1 MDIREKLMNN
11 VAFPLVERY
20 SQTRCWSI
28 ADARLTTHRNPN
40 LNQQQIRE
48 KLKTL
53 LETTQSVN
61 FWKEHYHHVDFDVV
75 LAKSSIHEIL
85 ESLPITYKTQYIQ
98 NFPENVIT
106 TVREAE
112 HQTLSSGGTNERM
125 TVMTDFA
132 KRDSLR
138 ALENVNVLLSQ
149 NAKCAKKTLDIPPS
163 VCNVTCG
170 LTDQGPENVFSFL
183 KYATRHKQWQ
193 HKDTLGSLRGRI
205 ERQWIMRRETVTPF
219 TAGDWEHLCQQV
231 DPVLVTLRT
240 QKVQVLRGYPLFIYW
255 IALRAQETNTQLPHL
270 NVVVPYGGLA
280 GNKMIDTITRY
291 LNVSFVNLYG
301 TGEVGSIGAS
311 KKEQHDIAIYEQD
324 VIVEIIDDNG
334 EPVRQNNVNGNLVI
348 TDLDNLSMPIVRYS
362 FGDVG
367 CWTQQPDGIK
377 TLLVQGR
384 KVETLL
390 SENAEPMQARELQNA
405 ILSDENITNFL
416 MVKTSDSSFEL
427 QLSVRAPISTQFIF
441 HWLQGRLGSN
451 ADITITTT
459 PFLSPTASGK
469 YLGFSDML
477 TGNVAKHVNAHQNS
491 FTDKDSKTIDSE
503 SLRQYFP
510 LLKRNT
516 PTGDP
521 LCYLD
526 NAATSPKPICVID
539 AVSEVLSSQTSNV
552 HRGAHFI
559 GDEITE
565 RFENARA
572 SIAKFIGANPSEIIL
587 MKNNTECLNF
597 IAQQPLVDSVV
608 TSESEHHANY
618 LPWKK
623 KSCLPL
629 DDKGRVK
636 FETLGELLKNKPN
649 TLISLAHISNV
660 TGNMIDVVKV
670 VAIAKQYGAKVMIDA
685 AQSAPHMSLDVQ
697 QLGVDYLT
705 FSGHKVG
712 GPSGVGVLWVNPNI
726 IASLVPVQWGG
737 SMVES
742 ILKGKVSLKLAP
754 WCFEAGTPAIESVVG
769 LGAAVEWLMA
779 LGMDNVQLHVHELT
793 QYARQQ
799 CIENFGDMVIGTQDA
814 PGPVSL
820 NVTSYDP
827 HFLAKLLSERYSICV
842 RAGFHCAQ
850 PLHQALNS
858 KGTLRISPWL
868 INNKADIDKC
878 INAIKNAIS
887 QPLLT

>member
-61 FWKEHYHHVDFDVV
+61 FWKAHYHHVDFDAA

-138 ALENVNVLLSQ
+138 ALENVNVSLSQ

-163 VCNVTCG
+163 ACNVTCG

-183 KYATRHKQWQ
+183 KYATKHKQWQ

-219 TAGDWEHLCQQV
+219 TAGDWEHLCQQI

-280 GNKMIDTITRY
+280 GNKMIDTITRL

-334 EPVRQNNVNGNLVI
+334 EPIRQNNVNGNLVI

-416 MVKTSDSSFEL
+416 MVKKSDNAFEL
-427 QLSVRAPISTQFIF
+427 QLSVRAPISTRFIF

-451 ADITITTT
+451 TDITITIT
-459 PFLSPTASGK
+459 PFLSPAASGK
-469 YLGFSDML
+469 YLGFSDMY
-477 TGNVAKHVNAHQNS
+477 TGNVAKHVNGHQNS
-491 FTDKDSKTIDSE
+491 FTSQDLKTIDSE
-503 SLRQYFP
+503 SLRQHFP
-510 LLKRNT
+510 LLNRNT
-516 PTGDP
+516 PTGD
-521 LCYLD
+521 LICYLD
-526 NAATSPKPICVID
+526 NAATSPKPSCVID

-587 MKNNTECLNF
+587 LRNNTECLNF
-597 IAQQPLVDSVV
+597 IAQQPIVDNVV

-649 TLISLAHISNV
+649 SLISLAHISNV
-660 TGNMIDVVKV
+660 TGNMIDVEKV

-685 AQSAPHMSLDVQ
+685 AQSAPHMPLDVQ

-737 SMVES
+737 SMMES
-742 ILKGKVSLKLAP
+742 ILKGKVSLKPTP

-779 LGMDNVQLHVHELT
+779 LGMDNVQSHVHDLT
-793 QYARQQ
+793 RYARQQ
-799 CIENFGDMVIGTQDA
+799 CIENFGDVVIGSQDA

-820 NVTSYDP
+820 NVTSYEP
-827 HFLAKLLSERYSICV
+827 HFLATLLSERYSICV

-868 INNKADIDKC
+868 MNNKADIDRC
-878 INAIKNAIS
+878 INAIKNAVS
-887 QPLLT
+887 QPL